1 MISSVLFRNLS
12 VSLNEVKPA
21 VLLDL
26 GTSRHEE
33 LIYAATATD
42 LYLPFSI
49 YRQVYNLIF

>member
-1 MISSVLFRNLS
+1 MISSVLFTNLS

-21 VLLDL
+21 VWVDL

>member
-1 MISSVLFRNLS
+1 MIYSVLFANLS

-21 VLLDL
+21 VLVDL

-33 LIYAATATD
+33 LTYATTATD

>member
-21 VLLDL
+21 VLVDL

-33 LIYAATATD
+33 LTYATTVTD